1 MGMSSHASRDGRR
14 IIHDAGIPRTVFSRS
29 AMSDNAAYEQ
39 SSEQLLLAERAAWPS
54 ISDVARCLALSLSA
68 VTALIATGRLA
79 SASLPSGDIVI
90 PPWQVTSDG
99 RLLPHLREVSDAVP
113 ADMDVLDVAFVM
125 TTVDEA
131 FDGLSP
137 AEWLYRG
144 NDLDRVVS
152 FLEGLGWI

>member
-1 MGMSSHASRDGRR
+1 MRMSSHTSRDTRR
-14 IIHDAGIPRTVFSRS
+14 FFQDAGIASYVFSRS
-29 AMSDNAAYEQ
+29 ATAENAAYEQ

-99 RLLPHLREVSDAVP
+99 RLLPHLCEVSDAVP

-125 TTVDEA
+125 TTVDAQRQNPPQATPFARASHE
-131 FDGLSP
+131 SI
-137 AEWLYRG
+137 R
-144 NDLDRVVS
+144 
-152 FLEGLGWI
+152 